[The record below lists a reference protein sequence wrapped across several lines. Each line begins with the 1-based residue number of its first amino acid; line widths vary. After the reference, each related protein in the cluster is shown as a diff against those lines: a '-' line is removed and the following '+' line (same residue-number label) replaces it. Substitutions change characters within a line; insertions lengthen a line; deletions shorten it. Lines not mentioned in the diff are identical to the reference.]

1 MMHRKIAFCLG
12 CIALTH
18 TLYAQSEDI
27 KWHPQFGIF
36 GVANSY
42 QGDMMPTVSDAVQR
56 VYPGI
61 QAGVRVQGKS
71 PLGLE
76 VMAGSGRIGMQYA
89 DGVKHMPVEGVADVP
104 FVDATIFHVD
114 GRLLFSPFHRGV
126 LRPYASAGL
135 GTFVFNTF
143 DKDGSA
149 LLDNIFSRPASESV
163 FKGSVR
169 SIPLTIGTQLQLTR
183 GIALAIS
190 YTYRMINSDLMD
202 NIGSIGKVAGN
213 DKLHQMQVGIYFS
226 PQYARVHSSKSPT
239 PSSFPENIPAKP
251 TSPPI
256 ASSRPKHAPAATDTA
271 TNQSLPIRNSIRKPA
286 NPPLSCDFATS
297 TPLAESAITK
307 RIFRYHTVKA
317 GEVFADIVSQYCV
330 SPDILR
336 GINFLNDDELFTGMI
351 LRIPVWQPTTATP
364 QKN

>member
-1 MMHRKIAFCLG
+1 MTHRKIAFLG
-12 CIALTH
+12 VCIALTH
-18 TLYAQSEDI
+18 TLYAQNEGI
-27 KWHPQFGIF
+27 NLHPQFGIF

-61 QAGVRVQGKS
+61 QAGVRFQGKS

-76 VMAGSGRIGMQYA
+76 VMAGGGRIGMQYA
-89 DGVKHMPVEGVADVP
+89 DGAKHTPVEDIINIP

-114 GRLLFSPFHRGV
+114 ARLLVSPFHRGV
-126 LRPYASAGL
+126 LRPYASAGI

-163 FKGSVR
+163 FNGSVR

-183 GIALAIS
+183 GIALAVN

-226 PQYARVHSSKSPT
+226 PQYARVQSPKRPT
-239 PSSFPENIPAKP
+239 PPSFPEKP
-251 TSPPI
+251 DTPLITSR
-256 ASSRPKHAPAATDTA
+256 RPKPAPAATDTA
-271 TNQSLPIRNSIRKPA
+271 SHNAFVSHHVARKSA
-286 NPPLSCDFATS
+286 KLPLSCDFATS

-317 GEVFADIVSQYCV
+317 GEVFADIVAQYCV

-336 GINFLNDDELFTGMI
+336 GINFLNDDELFVGMI